1 MPRHLGSPSG
11 GRGGAVVIECHN
23 CGHPVDPEYQH
34 LGSQGWLCE
43 PSPNALRQVAL
54 VKAALAARDVAGV

>member
-1 MPRHLGSPSG
+1 MTT
-11 GRGGAVVIECHN
+11 ECHN

-43 PSPNALRQVAL
+43 PNPNALRQVAL